1 MNTIENMAGFLHQA
15 IPSVSS
21 PDCVPR
27 AMAYSRPSDL
37 LSALDAELPRM
48 ISERAIARS
57 SIPAS
62 LTTPLVDLGKASWV
76 DEIIPGEPIAYAG
89 NAIPV
94 HIFAGMPPEQH
105 LRYLHV
111 LVRATLAT
119 MLQGSPESRH
129 FASSAHGRTLVAAC
143 VAARVGFYAAFRVL
157 PHQLNTAPLPQLSW
171 NRDRGRVLP
180 VGYPLANTPWKEAF
194 VEVPEMEQWAWQ
206 LALEVVVVSPLIGR
220 MAACELVSPVNA
232 IALSELERLLVV
244 SWSGR
249 TLLRSDQSALFHAP
263 ASKAAMMMATLSG
276 LGRGIANVLVM
287 DPWVATR
294 VLRRVTWWPAARNA
308 LAARERALWESP
320 DRRPHWGT
328 SVSAYDDHWA
338 EDAQAEMEEAGMM
351 QREGPAWDAEDTAN
365 DTEIGSG
372 DDWADDFESS
382 HNIISAGE

>member
-1 MNTIENMAGFLHQA
+1 MTTTENMSGFLLQA
-15 IPSVSS
+15 TPSSGS
-21 PDCVPR
+21 PDCVPSATR
-27 AMAYSRPSDL
+27 YSRPSDL
-37 LSALDAELPRM
+37 LMALNDDLPRM
-48 ISERAIARS
+48 ISDRSIARS

-62 LTTPLVDLGKASWV
+62 LTTPLVDLSGDSWANSV
-76 DEIIPGEPIAYAG
+76 IPGEPIAYAG

-94 HIFAGMPPEQH
+94 HIFAGMPPELH
-105 LRYLHV
+105 VRHIHV

-129 FASSAHGRTLVAAC
+129 FANSAHGRTLVAAC

-157 PHQLNTAPLPQLSW
+157 PLQLNTAPLPQLSW
-171 NRDRGRVLP
+171 NRERQCVLP
-180 VGYPLANTPWKEAF
+180 VGYPLVNTPWKEAF

-206 LALEVVVVSPLIGR
+206 LALEVVVVSPLVAR
-220 MAACELVSPVNA
+220 MAACELVQPVNA
-232 IALSELERLLVV
+232 VALADMERLLVV

-249 TLLRSDQSALFHAP
+249 TALCSDQSALLHRP

-294 VLRRVTWWPAARNA
+294 VLRRVTWQPQARNA

-320 DRRPHWGT
+320 ARRPHWGA

-338 EDAQAEMEEAGMM
+338 EDAQSEMEEAGTL
-351 QREGPAWDAEDTAN
+351 QREGPAWDVEDETS
-365 DTEIGSG
+365 DTQIGTG
-372 DDWADDFESS
+372 DDWADDDVTA
-382 HNIISAGE
+382 HNITNSGE